1 MREKRIC
8 SEMENW
14 SYRMK
19 SCHLTERDLLYQ
31 EVDRCYLN
39 KMQENLKPCIL
50 KMEDKKI

>member
-1 MREKRIC
+1 MYLIGQEGKPEIREKRMC

-39 KMQENLKPCIL
+39 KI
-50 KMEDKKI
+50 